1 MMAELSDFFI
11 VIATLIGLFL
21 FNKIN
26 KTYIP
31 FILFLLAGSI
41 VELSSY
47 ANFDSNVKK
56 NIIYIYIFVA
66 SQLML
71 TLFFSW
77 DKHKYKYKKILLV
90 RVVFVLLIM
99 ADILSFYFYNNI
111 TKWGNFL
118 MLLALSVYGF
128 NILNQHSRGFYSR
141 KSTISRTLIIV
152 PYVVFSI
159 YYTTLS
165 IVMYFLYNASSQ
177 KFFMSLYNLI
187 WVINILSYISYSFAL
202 FLAPK
207 KERYLDV
214 V

>member
-1 MMAELSDFFI
+1 MMSELSDFLI

-47 ANFDSNVKK
+47 ANFDSNVRKT
-56 NIIYIYIFVA
+56 IIYIYIFVA
-66 SQLML
+66 NQLML

-77 DKHKYKYKKILLV
+77 DKHKYKYKTKLLV

-111 TKWGNFL
+111 TKWGTYL
-118 MLLALSVYGF
+118 IYLALSIYGL
-128 NILNQHSRGFYSR
+128 NILNQHSIGFYSR

-152 PYVVFSI
+152 PFMVFSI
-159 YYTTLS
+159 YYVTIN
-165 IVMYFLYNASSQ
+165 IVMYFLYNASNQ
-177 KFFMSLYNLI
+177 NFFMSLYNLI

-214 V
+214 T